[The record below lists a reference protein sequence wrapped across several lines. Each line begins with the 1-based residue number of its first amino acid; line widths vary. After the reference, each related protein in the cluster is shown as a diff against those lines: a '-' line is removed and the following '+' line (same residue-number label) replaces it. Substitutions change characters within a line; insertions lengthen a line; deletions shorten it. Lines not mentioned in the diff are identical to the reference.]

1 MTGSSRVNRSSPHLE
16 SFLDTGY
23 EVLFLTDPVDEV
35 WLQMVPEF
43 EELKMVN
50 VSRGEVSLSDDQEKE
65 KEELDAKAETFGSLL
80 EKLKETLDED
90 IKEVRLSSRL
100 TKSAACLVVDQ
111 NDISPQMEQLMQAM
125 GQDVPKSKRI
135 LK

>member
-1 MTGSSRVNRSSPHLE
+1 M
-16 SFLDTGY
+16 DKGY

-80 EKLKETLDED
+80 EKLKETSG
-90 IKEVRLSSRL
+90 RRHQRGSSF
-100 TKSAACLVVDQ
+100 KSPDKVSGLF
-111 NDISPQMEQLMQAM
+111 
-125 GQDVPKSKRI
+125 GRGPKRYFATDGAIDASDGTGCP
-135 LK
+135 

>member
-1 MTGSSRVNRSSPHLE
+1 ME
-16 SFLDTGY
+16 SFLDKGY

-100 TKSAACLVVDQ
+100 TK
-111 NDISPQMEQLMQAM
+111 ISGLF
-125 GQDVPKSKRI
+125 GRGPKRYFATDGATDASNGTGCP
-135 LK
+135 